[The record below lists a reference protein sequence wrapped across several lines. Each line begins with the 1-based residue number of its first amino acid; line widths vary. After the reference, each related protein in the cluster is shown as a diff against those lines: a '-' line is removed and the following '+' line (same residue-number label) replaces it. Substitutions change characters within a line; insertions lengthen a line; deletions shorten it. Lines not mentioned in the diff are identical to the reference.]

1 MTELHQYVF
10 RRNDSSPYR
19 LTMRITVR
27 QKEIAP
33 NYCAVATQ
41 CATLV
46 RRESISKKREC
57 VPRLVLVSCPLE
69 GKFPDEIRV
78 FTKCP
83 ILNVNL

>member
-33 NYCAVATQ
+33 NYHAVATQ
-41 CATLV
+41 WYYACST
-46 RRESISKKREC
+46 
-57 VPRLVLVSCPLE
+57 
-69 GKFPDEIRV
+69 
-78 FTKCP
+78 
-83 ILNVNL
+83 